1 MSPRLSVC
9 IYAPSAKLAQSLQKV
24 LSNDRYSLN
33 LLETPVEFFDFV
45 KANKEKID
53 CLILVEDSHL
63 LPMFN
68 QFYEKGTLLPVLIID
83 SQINSHNR
91 EDKTVNNM
99 SPTHLYHSAEIN
111 LGADKIEYIIPL
123 IDQAIAQFLNL
134 APSSPVSVSQKQ
146 KDPEQIKGY
155 GHSFYCYNKDA

>member
-1 MSPRLSVC
+1 MC
-9 IYAPSAKLAQSLQKV
+9 IYAPSAKLAQSLQNV
-24 LSNDRYSLN
+24 LSKDRYALN

-68 QFYEKGTLLPVLIID
+68 QFYEEGTLLPVLIID
-83 SQINSHNR
+83 SEIEFHNR

-134 APSSPVSVSQKQ
+134 APSSPVSVSPKQ
-146 KDPEQIKGY
+146 KTKSRLKDMGIV
-155 GHSFYCYNKDA
+155 FYCCNKDA